1 MKDKRYL
8 EIIEI
13 NNSLKAFDEFLKEEH
28 SNEECKD
35 FCLKIIENNPNFS
48 VEDFFNKNKNCDIST
63 VRMLKVMFNR
73 YVERIYVF
81 SGIEKT
87 IKPKSSKVK
96 TFSDFIKRKT
106 LEIKNIIVKSLIFI
120 CSILLFVASFYVEDS
135 SWNSV
140 LVAIAT
146 GLFSSLV
153 FERLLKFQRDYRE
166 KRRRNIRMLVSKCK
180 LFKDELIE
188 IKNEFDKNNNEEINF
203 VEFIF
208 YYERLYDFFQD
219 LKSKISFNTQQIKIE
234 AKTFECYYQD
244 YIEKEIQNI
253 NMNYSDVKKLYL
265 KRKEE
270 YKETLLKPYILTI
283 ELLNS
288 IIDLYDFNS
297 KFIKKEEEVKN
308 G

>member
-1 MKDKRYL
+1 MEDKAYL

-13 NNSLKAFDEFLKEEH
+13 NNSIKAFDEFLKEEH
-28 SNEECKD
+28 SNEECKE
-35 FCLKIIENNPNFS
+35 FCLKIIEKNHEFEKRVN
-48 VEDFFNKNKNCDIST
+48 FNKKDDYDKSA
-63 VRMLKVMFNR
+63 VRLLRAFYCR
-73 YVERIYVF
+73 YVEEIYVF

-106 LEIKNIIVKSLIFI
+106 IDVKNIIVKSLIFI
-120 CSILLFVASFYVEDS
+120 CSILLFVASFYVEDY

-153 FERLLKFQRDYRE
+153 FEKLLKFQKDYRE
-166 KRRRNIRMLVSKCK
+166 KRRRNIRMLVAKCK
-180 LFKDELIE
+180 LFKEELIE
-188 IKNEFDKNNNEEINF
+188 IKNNFDKNNENEINF
-203 VEFIF
+203 VDFIF
-208 YYERLYDFFQD
+208 SYKRLYDYFQD
-219 LKSKISFNTQQIKIE
+219 LKSKISFKAQQAKIE
-234 AKTFECYYQD
+234 IKTFECYYQD

-253 NMNYSDVKKLYL
+253 NINYSDIKKLYL

-288 IIDLYDFNS
+288 IINLYDFNS